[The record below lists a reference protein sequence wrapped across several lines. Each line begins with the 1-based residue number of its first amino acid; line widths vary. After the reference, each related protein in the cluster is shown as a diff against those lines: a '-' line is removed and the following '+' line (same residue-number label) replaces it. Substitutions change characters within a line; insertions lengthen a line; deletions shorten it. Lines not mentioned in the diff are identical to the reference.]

1 MMRGYKPVE
10 IEITING
17 RRRTLRVQVDEETT
31 KDTMAA
37 FDILY
42 KLFNRLREDML
53 IEGIF

>member
-31 KDTMAA
+31 KDTQQTER
-37 FDILY
+37 LLGN
-42 KLFNRLREDML
+42 LFSRLRHDMKA
-53 IEGIF
+53 EGIF